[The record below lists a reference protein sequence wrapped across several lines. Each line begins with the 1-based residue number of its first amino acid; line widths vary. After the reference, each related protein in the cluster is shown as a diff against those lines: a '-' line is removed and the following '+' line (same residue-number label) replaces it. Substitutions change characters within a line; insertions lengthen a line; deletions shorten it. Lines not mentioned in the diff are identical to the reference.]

1 MMGCFSFNGSLPVL
15 KITYV
20 GNIPEKNYVVGEVCS
35 YDEANAI
42 TGFLN
47 EHMIP
52 WMEEVEKRHNIQ
64 LSNMQKVVEPRN
76 LGMAHAANLIEIT
89 DLRIKVDELTD
100 DNADLRLSLVTE
112 KKLKAKLQGD
122 FDSLTAHTK
131 TMHDA
136 AAKIIDGADKV
147 INTLEEENKQVK
159 IVAATL
165 AKLFVEHVDVNRLD
179 RETGAFYR
187 SLKAN
192 VELLT

>member
-1 MMGCFSFNGSLPVL
+1 MGHFIWNEAVECFE
-15 KITYV
+15 IIYI
-20 GNIPEKNYVVGEVCS
+20 GNIPEKNYVVGGVLADS
-35 YDEANAI
+35 VAKNVV
-42 TGFLN
+42 GFLN

-64 LSNMQKVVEPRN
+64 LSNIQKAVEPRN
-76 LGMAHAANLIEIT
+76 PTLANAANLIEIT
-89 DLRIKVDELTD
+89 DLRIKIDELTD

-136 AAKIIDGADKV
+136 ATKIIDGADKV

-165 AKLFVEHVDVNRLD
+165 AKLFVEHVDVNKLD